1 MTIKIQDMKHPDYT
15 TMLAL
20 WGKYRCVFQ
29 GGQIFINKYLK
40 SFSSR
45 EDHRD
50 FNTRKELSYAPSHA
64 KAALMELKNAI
75 FQRMPDIKRSN
86 GTQSYNEAIAGRNK
100 GVDFNGNTMDSF
112 IGRLVLPDLLSIG
125 KVGIYVDRHPLPE
138 QPSKAD
144 VQARP
149 PYLYTYRAE
158 DIRSWALE
166 SDTQLLTHLLLH
178 DTIDEVD
185 KDTGLVTGTTSRFRL
200 LEKTTGGIRV
210 SFFDKDSKPLDGG
223 FILSLAEIP
232 FVLFELSHS
241 LLTDIADHQI
251 ALLNLAS
258 SDMNYAIKG
267 NFPFYVEQ
275 YDPIAEQAYLRQA
288 IDEQSE
294 DNEPLG
300 EGTAGEAEDAATA
313 KNPAIRT
320 GVAQGR
326 RYSLGTESPRFIA
339 PPTAPLEAS
348 MEKQEQI
355 KREILQLVNLAVST
369 LRPARASAESKRED
383 QKGLE
388 AGLSYIGVELSYGER
403 QIQQI
408 WADYEN
414 EDINPSVAYPQ
425 YYSLRTEESR
435 RKEAK
440 ELLELMPK
448 LPSKISQKEL
458 AKEAAEILLGHRI
471 TDEQLQTVRKQID
484 NAKVI
489 VIDPEVISMDL
500 ENGLVSAKTA
510 SKARLYPEGDFAL
523 AQKEHA
529 ERAAAIVA
537 AQAGAAA
544 RGNPDG
550 DPDPK
555 ASGADEKTASRNTDL
570 NVDQGDKTRGRGQ

>member
-15 TMLAL
+15 AMLAL

-425 YYSLRTEESR
+425 NYSLRTEESR